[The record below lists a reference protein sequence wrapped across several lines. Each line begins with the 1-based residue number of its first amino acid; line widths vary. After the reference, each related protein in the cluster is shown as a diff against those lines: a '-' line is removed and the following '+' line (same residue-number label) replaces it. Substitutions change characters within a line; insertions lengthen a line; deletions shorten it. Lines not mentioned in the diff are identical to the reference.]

1 MCRKKCLYVLRNLR
15 CYWMQDP
22 EVALNEA
29 LKTIVLDSDY
39 LKTSPELFEICR
51 QNLYRR
57 LKNNSTLC

>member
-1 MCRKKCLYVLRNLR
+1 
-15 CYWMQDP
+15 MQDP